1 MGQESAEIR
10 TAQPLLQPGRFLPPT
25 LPGAANRKSSLSG
38 HDRAHTGT
46 HPMTLQFSLTN
57 TAATAVDSPCIVVG
71 VYEQAVL
78 GNAAEAVD
86 RATGGLIRQ
95 QLESG
100 DISGKAGSTS
110 VLFAPPGIAAKRVM
124 VVGLGAQKSFDGARF
139 QKIHIEAARAL
150 GRLPLNA
157 AVSYLTDVDVPG
169 RDAAWRVRV
178 AALASDF
185 AAYRYTATFKPRDKA
200 KPAELATPAFAAGDE
215 AHAALEQATAIAEG
229 VRFARELA
237 NLPPNICNPAY
248 IAAQAQAF
256 ADLHDKV
263 NCQVLDEAQM
273 AELGFGSLLAVARGS
288 ANKPRLI
295 ALEYKGGDPDDKP
308 YALVGKGVT
317 FDSGGLSLKPG
328 PGMEDMKFDMG
339 GAAGVM
345 GAFVA
350 AVKMGLKRNL
360 VCVVPS
366 VENMPGGDSYRPSD
380 VLTSLSGLTIEVLN
394 TDAEGRLILCDA
406 LTWTAKTY
414 QPHTIVDAATL
425 TGACVVALGK
435 HASGLMSKHDDL
447 AAELLAAGEET
458 LDRAWRLPLWDDY
471 QVQLESGFADVA
483 NIGGKT
489 AGAITAGCFL
499 SRFTD
504 GQRWAHL
511 DIAGTAWEDG
521 RKGLATGRPVA
532 LLAQWLLDRE

>member
-1 MGQESAEIR
+1 
-10 TAQPLLQPGRFLPPT
+10 
-25 LPGAANRKSSLSG
+25 
-38 HDRAHTGT
+38 
-46 HPMTLQFSLTN
+46 MTLQFSLG
-57 TAATAVDSPCIVVG
+57 TAAPESVDSACIVVG
-71 VYEQAVL
+71 VYEQSVL
-78 GNAAEAVD
+78 SSAAERVD
-86 RATGGLIRQ
+86 RATDGLIKR

-100 DISGKAGSTS
+100 DITGKACSTS
-110 VLFAPPGIAAKRVM
+110 VLFAPAGISAKRVL
-124 VVGLGAQKSFDGARF
+124 VVGLGAQKSFDGGRF
-139 QKIHIEAARAL
+139 QKVNQEAARAL
-150 GRLPLNA
+150 GRLPVTE
-157 AVSYLTDVDVPG
+157 AVSYLSEVDVPG
-169 RDAAWRVRV
+169 RDLAWRVRV

-185 AAYRYTATFKPRDKA
+185 AAYRYTATVKPRDQA
-200 KPAELATPAFAAGDE
+200 KSPELAAIAFAGGAE
-215 AHAALEQATAIAEG
+215 AQASLDQASAIAEG

-237 NLPPNICNPAY
+237 NLPPNICNPVH
-248 IAAQAQAF
+248 IAEQARAF
-256 ADLHDKV
+256 ADNHDKV
-263 NCQVLDEAQM
+263 SCTVLDETEM
-273 AELGFGSLLAVARGS
+273 AKLGFGSLLAVGRGS
-288 ANKPRLI
+288 TNKPRLI
-295 ALEYKGGDPDDKP
+295 ALEYKGGNDGDKP
-308 YALVGKGVT
+308 YAFVGKGVT
-317 FDSGGLSLKPG
+317 FDSGGISLKPG

-339 GAAGVM
+339 GAAGVL

-350 AVKMGLKRNL
+350 AVKMGLKLNL

-406 LTWTAKTY
+406 LTWTTRTF
-414 QPHTIVDAATL
+414 QPRTIIDAATL

-471 QVQLESGFADVA
+471 QTQLESRFADVA

-499 SRFTD
+499 SRFTED
-504 GQRWAHL
+504 QRWAHL

-521 RKGLATGRPVA
+521 RKGMATGRPVA